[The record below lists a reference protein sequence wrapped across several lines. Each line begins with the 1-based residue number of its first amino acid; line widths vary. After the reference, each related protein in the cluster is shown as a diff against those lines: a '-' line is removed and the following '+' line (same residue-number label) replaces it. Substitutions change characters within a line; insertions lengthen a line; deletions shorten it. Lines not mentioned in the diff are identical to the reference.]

1 MRLVTVED
9 LKEGDILANDVL
21 LEDYT
26 VVLGKGTVIKEPYI
40 DKLREIGIYTVY
52 IEENSEIPIQSE
64 EVKPSAEPVPEVK
77 KKPMEAVKAPTPKPT
92 PEVKPKPAEAAKPT
106 PKPTPEVKPKPVE
119 ATEPTPKP
127 TPQVK
132 PKKPEEAKQIPLK
145 PASEV
150 KAKQSEADKP
160 APKAAPEV
168 QTKKPEVAKQPE
180 TAKASSEIQTK
191 KTETKRTPKISMEKI
206 TILRDDVEEQIK
218 NKIKDILELHI
229 YQHTEGLEK
238 IAETAQNIISDIIE
252 EDEVIEKVYDVKER
266 SADIYEHSLQ
276 VCTIATLIALKL
288 GMTEKQVYDISVSS
302 LIHDLGLR
310 YLVVRYEDQD
320 INLLPAKD
328 QEEYKKHPIYGY
340 TAVKNETWL
349 SENAK
354 GIVLNHHERKDKS
367 GYPLGTDLLSRMTQ
381 VVGVCDEFD
390 ELICGVGKARVRVHE
405 AINNVRNYSG
415 IWFDSDIVDAFLQLI
430 AVYPVG
436 SRVKT
441 NQGELGIV
449 MRQNAHFPERPIIRI
464 IKDQYGQ
471 DMRTEKIVDLIK
483 ETTVVIQEVVK

>member
-52 IEENSEIPIQSE
+52 IEENSEAPIQSE
-64 EVKPSAEPVPEVK
+64 AVKPSAEPVPEVK

-92 PEVKPKPAEAAKPT
+92 PEVKAKPAEAAKPT
-106 PKPTPEVKPKPVE
+106 PKPAEAPKAAVPKP
-119 ATEPTPKP
+119 
-127 TPQVK
+127 
-132 PKKPEEAKQIPLK
+132 
-145 PASEV
+145 EV
-150 KAKQSEADKP
+150 KAKQSEAPKAAAPKP
-160 APKAAPEV
+160 APEVKSKPAETSKAAPEV

-471 DMRTEKIVDLIK
+471 DMRTEKVVDLIK